1 MVVLAQAYLRNQP
14 GAQPA
19 TWQQAAELMAELD
32 PGRKWT
38 DKRVE
43 HRVRALRLRLAAC
56 GVAGI
61 IQPEVGGSGDVLKH
75 NLIKE
80 LIATNTITS
89 KDLELIDDTRGP
101 VTRLSVAVRPSQA
114 VVDRIAALPRP
125 PHPGLHWSVPERWIV
140 KLRPLGHVP
149 EHLVGPL
156 GDALAAA
163 LDGAPAPECVLGPV
177 TVRGSGQWL
186 YAPVDGLDE
195 LSDDGVRGHRAP
207 RPGDPPPALPSASW
221 CSATGRVPAEV
232 AGEPVDGTWRPS
244 EVALVADRSAPGRP
258 RLVDLT
264 TLPLSP

>member
-89 KDLELIDDTRGP
+89 KDLELIDRDDAATRP
-101 VTRLSVAVRPSQA
+101 
-114 VVDRIAALPRP
+114 
-125 PHPGLHWSVPERWIV
+125 
-140 KLRPLGHVP
+140 
-149 EHLVGPL
+149 
-156 GDALAAA
+156 
-163 LDGAPAPECVLGPV
+163 
-177 TVRGSGQWL
+177 
-186 YAPVDGLDE
+186 
-195 LSDDGVRGHRAP
+195 
-207 RPGDPPPALPSASW
+207 
-221 CSATGRVPAEV
+221 
-232 AGEPVDGTWRPS
+232 
-244 EVALVADRSAPGRP
+244 
-258 RLVDLT
+258 
-264 TLPLSP
+264 